1 MRYYALLVFSF
12 LTLAVNAQL
21 TQFLILRKHVDFG
34 YKSSESQREV
44 KALIIH
50 STFNAS
56 FPNTQNPD
64 TFSVEGVLQQF
75 KQYGVAAHY
84 LIGRDG
90 QVYELVEPNN
100 VAYHAGKS
108 QLPDGTTAVNSC
120 SIGIE
125 IMCTYTVGPNEAQY
139 ASLRKLIDQLD
150 THYKFRYI
158 LGHFDISPGRKS
170 DPWHFKDDGF
180 FRK

>member
-1 MRYYALLVFSF
+1 MRSFAFFVFIFISLIGTAQVNGPVLV
-12 LTLAVNAQL
+12 
-21 TQFLILRKHVDFG
+21 RKLVPFG
-34 YKSSESQREV
+34 YKTSEPKRAV
-44 KALIIH
+44 KALILH

-56 FPNTQNPD
+56 FPNTLQPD

-90 QVYELVEPNN
+90 TIYQLVENN
-100 VAYHAGKS
+100 NIAYHAGKS
-108 QLPDGTTAVNSC
+108 QLPDGTTAVNAC

-125 IMCTYTVGPNEAQY
+125 IMCTYTVGPNSAQY
-139 ASLRKLIDQLD
+139 DSLRKLIDQLD
-150 THYKFRYI
+150 EQYKFKYI
-158 LGHFDISPGRKS
+158 LGHFDIAPGRKT
-170 DPWHFKDDGF
+170 DPWHFVDNGF

>member
-1 MRYYALLVFSF
+1 MRFYATLAFLLI
-12 LTLAVNAQL
+12 TLAVNAQL
-21 TQFLILRKHVDFG
+21 TPLIIGQRHVDFG
-34 YKSSESQREV
+34 YKSVESKREV

-56 FPNTQNPD
+56 FPNAQHPD
-64 TFSVEGVLQQF
+64 TFSVDGVLQQF

-90 QVYELVEPNN
+90 NVYELVEPNN

-108 QLPDGTTAVNSC
+108 VLPDGTTAVNSC

-125 IMCTYTVGPNEAQY
+125 IMCTYTVGPNSAQY

-150 THYKFRYI
+150 ATYKFKYI
-158 LGHFDISPGRKS
+158 LGHFDIAPGRKT
-170 DPWHFKDDGF
+170 DPWHFVDNGF

>member
-1 MRYYALLVFSF
+1 MRFYTLLVFLF

-21 TQFLILRKHVDFG
+21 TEFLILRKHVSFG
-34 YKSSESQREV
+34 YKSGDSAREM
-44 KALIIH
+44 KALILH

-56 FPNTQNPD
+56 FPNTQKPD
-64 TFSVEGVLQQF
+64 TFSVEGVIKQF
-75 KQYGVAAHY
+75 KQYDVAAHY

-90 QVYELVEPNN
+90 LVYELVDPQNI
-100 VAYHAGKS
+100 AFHAGKS
-108 QLPDGTTAVNSC
+108 QLPDGTTDVNSC

-125 IMCTYTVGPNEAQY
+125 IMCTYTVGPNEEQY

-150 THYKFRYI
+150 AHYKFKYI
-158 LGHFDISPGRKS
+158 LAHYDIAPGRKT
-170 DPWHFKDDGF
+170 DPWHFVDNGY